1 MYIKAD
7 PAIIGI
13 HVLVECMNKALLL
26 GLKINIR
33 R

>member
-13 HVLVECMNKALLL
+13 HVLVECMKKALLL
-26 GLKINIR
+26 GLKINIGR
-33 R
+33 